1 MQHRKSKILLFGY
14 LPPPVFG
21 PSVAYQSL
29 MRSKFAQHFDVT
41 FINLSVVTDIR
52 ELEKFHP
59 VKVLKLAKFFL
70 TELWYL
76 LTRRF
81 DSCCY
86 PISYNQRAFLKDR
99 VLIGLARTFRV
110 PVVVWAH
117 GTGLPRFRASLS
129 PGLRRWLDAMLRNA
143 RGVIV
148 LAECLRSEFG
158 GLVATE
164 RIHVVPIGLEPQ
176 PDLPPPEP
184 RGAGLRIVYLG
195 ALAGTKGIFDILA
208 ALPLVQAR
216 SPAAKLVCGGN
227 WFKASEQATAEQ
239 FIHEH
244 GLGDAAEFLG
254 AVHGAAKWRL
264 LRSADIFVFP
274 PPSQNEAFGIVLLE
288 AMQAGLPIV
297 ATRGGA
303 RSEIIADGVNGLLVE
318 EQNPRDLAE
327 KILRL
332 ANDPGLRESMGKAN
346 RERFVDYYTHE
357 HYGRRMIAVFEEL
370 TKTRKFS
377 ETEDGHA

>member
-1 MQHRKSKILLFGY
+1 
-14 LPPPVFG
+14 
-21 PSVAYQSL
+21 VAYETL
-29 MRSKFAQHFDVT
+29 LRSEFARHFEVT
-41 FINLSVVTDIR
+41 FINLCVVQNIG

-70 TELWYL
+70 MELWSL

-81 DSCCY
+81 DLCCY
-86 PISYNQRAFLKDR
+86 PISYNRRAFLKDR

-110 PVVVWAH
+110 PVVVWTH
-117 GTGLPRFRASLS
+117 GTGLPRFRANLS
-129 PGLRRWLDAMLRNA
+129 PALRRWLDVMLRDA

-148 LAECLRSEFG
+148 LAECLRSEFE
-158 GLVATE
+158 GLVAPK
-164 RIHVVPIGLEPQ
+164 RIHVVPIGIEPQ
-176 PDLPPPEP
+176 PDLPPPGP

-208 ALPLVQAR
+208 ALPLVRAR
-216 SPAAKLVCGGN
+216 APDAKLVCGGK

-244 GLGDAAEFLG
+244 GLGNAVEFLG
-254 AVHGAAKWRL
+254 EVHGAAKWCL

-288 AMQAGLPIV
+288 AMQAGVPIV

-303 RSEIIADGVNGLLVE
+303 RNEILADGVNGLLVSE
-318 EQNPRDLAE
+318 HDPKDLTE
-327 KILRL
+327 KILQL
-332 ANDPGLRESMGKAN
+332 ADDPGLRGRMAQAN
-346 RERFVDYYTHE
+346 RDRFENLYTHE
-357 HYGRRMIAVFEEL
+357 KYGRRMVQVFEKL
-370 TKTRKFS
+370 
-377 ETEDGHA
+377 GA

>member
-1 MQHRKSKILLFGY
+1 MKATRSRILMFGY

-21 PSVAYQSL
+21 PSVAYETL
-29 MRSKFAQHFDVT
+29 LRSEFARHFEVT
-41 FINLSVVTDIR
+41 FINLSVVQNIR
-52 ELEKFHP
+52 ELEKFHL

-81 DSCCY
+81 DLCCY

-99 VLIGLARTFRV
+99 VLIGLARMFRV
-110 PVVVWAH
+110 PVVLWAH

-129 PGLRRWLDAMLRNA
+129 PGLRRWLDAMLRDA

-148 LAECLRSEFG
+148 LAKCLRSEFE

-208 ALPLVQAR
+208 ALPLVRAR
-216 SPAAKLVCGGN
+216 APDAKLVCGGK

-244 GLGDAAEFLG
+244 GLGNAVEFLG
-254 AVHGAAKWRL
+254 EGPRRRRNGACCSPLTSLCFRRRRKMKPSASCCWKQCRPVCPSWPPGAARAAKSSWMA
-264 LRSADIFVFP
+264 STAC
-274 PPSQNEAFGIVLLE
+274 S
-288 AMQAGLPIV
+288 
-297 ATRGGA
+297 
-303 RSEIIADGVNGLLVE
+303 
-318 EQNPRDLAE
+318 
-327 KILRL
+327 
-332 ANDPGLRESMGKAN
+332 
-346 RERFVDYYTHE
+346 
-357 HYGRRMIAVFEEL
+357 
-370 TKTRKFS
+370 
-377 ETEDGHA
+377 

>member
-1 MQHRKSKILLFGY
+1 MKATRPRILMFGY

-21 PSVAYQSL
+21 PSVAYENL
-29 MRSKFAQHFDVT
+29 LRSEFARHFEVT
-41 FINLSVVTDIR
+41 FINLSVVQNIR

-81 DSCCY
+81 DLCCY

-99 VLIGLARTFRV
+99 VLIGLARMFRV
-110 PVVVWAH
+110 PVVLWAH

-129 PGLRRWLDAMLRNA
+129 PGLRRWLDAMLRDA

-148 LAECLRSEFG
+148 LAECLRSEFD

-195 ALAGTKGIFDILA
+195 AIVRTKGIFDLLA
-208 ALPLVQAR
+208 ALPLVLAR
-216 SPAAKLVCGGN
+216 CPAARLLIAGE
-227 WFKASEQATAEQ
+227 WFLAPEQAEAEQ
-239 FIHEH
+239 FLDHH
-244 GLGDAAEFLG
+244 ALRDAVQFLG
-254 AVHGAAKWRL
+254 AVHGEAKWRL

-303 RSEIIADGVNGLLVE
+303 RSEILVDGVNGLLVR
-318 EQNPRDLAE
+318 EQDPKDLAE
-327 KILRL
+327 KILQL
-332 ANDPGLRESMGKAN
+332 ADDPGLRGRMAQAN
-346 RERFVDYYTHE
+346 REKFENFYTHE
-357 HYGRRMIAVFEEL
+357 HYGRRMIGVFERL
-370 TKTRKFS
+370 TALRT
-377 ETEDGHA
+377 GPCAP